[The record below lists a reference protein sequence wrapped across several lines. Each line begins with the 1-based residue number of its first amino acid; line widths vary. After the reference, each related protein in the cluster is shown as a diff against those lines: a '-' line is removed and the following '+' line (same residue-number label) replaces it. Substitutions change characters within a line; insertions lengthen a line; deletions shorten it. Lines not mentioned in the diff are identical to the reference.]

1 MSKSKRDHESRL
13 EVRKFNAAKRR
24 AEKMEPLEG
33 SPRLIR
39 METVSEIERYN
50 LATDADRLTA
60 FNQAVEKWQHSVA
73 TQLRASIASR
83 SMRIARELKPNAY
96 TDRYG
101 LIDRLGFSFP
111 RHGIYIHKG
120 AGRGQGGTIGSSW
133 TKLKRINGVEV
144 STGIVRHTD
153 PNSLN
158 GTQGEGNRQAYE
170 WFDPIIRNR
179 LPELSEI
186 VSNYFDTMIID
197 ATRIYIDK

>member
-1 MSKSKRDHESRL
+1 MGYYKNHRDLRTETR
-13 EVRKFNAAKRR
+13 RYNAARR
-24 AEKMEPLEG
+24 RTSKMETLD
-33 SPRLIR
+33 SSRLIR
-39 METVSEIERYN
+39 METISEIERYN
-50 LATDADRLTA
+50 IASNADRLTA
-60 FNQAVEKWQHSVA
+60 FNQAVQKWQNSVA
-73 TQLRASIASR
+73 AQLRAAISTR
-83 SMRIARELKPNAY
+83 SMRIARELQPRAY
-96 TDRYG
+96 
-101 LIDRLGFSFP
+101 IDRLGFSFP

-133 TKLKRINGVEV
+133 MKLKRINGVEV

-158 GTQGEGNRQAYE
+158 ATQGTGNRQAYE

-179 LPELSEI
+179 ISELANI

>member
-1 MSKSKRDHESRL
+1 MGYYKNYGDLRTETR
-13 EVRKFNAAKRR
+13 RYNAARRR
-24 AEKMEPLEG
+24 ASKMGTLD
-33 SPRLIR
+33 SSRLIR
-39 METVSEIERYN
+39 METISEIERYHI
-50 LATDADRLTA
+50 ASDADRLTA
-60 FNQAVEKWQHSVA
+60 YNQAVAKWQNSVA
-73 TQLRASIASR
+73 AQLRAAVASR
-83 SMRIARELKPNAY
+83 SMRIARELQPRTY
-96 TDRYG
+96 TGRDG

-133 TKLKRINGVEV
+133 TILKRINGVEV
-144 STGIVRHTD
+144 STGIIRHTD

-170 WFDPIIRNR
+170 WFDPVIRNR

-186 VSNYFDTMIID
+186 VSNFFDTMIID